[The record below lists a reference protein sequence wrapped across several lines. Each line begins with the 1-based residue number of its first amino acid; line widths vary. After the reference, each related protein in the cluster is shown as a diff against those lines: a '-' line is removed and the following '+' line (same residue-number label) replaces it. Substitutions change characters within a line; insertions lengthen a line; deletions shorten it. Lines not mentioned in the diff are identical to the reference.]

1 MARRTNIR
9 VMAGAVLAPLL
20 LASCAAAAPDPTVTP
35 IEHLVVIVAADG
47 SPGPDVALA
56 AQLLAAPRQRY
67 EVTPPTAGSFTRLPQ
82 PNTTYAR
89 GLPQFTGDRRFPR
102 ELPNAPFPI
111 TRYV

>member
-1 MARRTNIR
+1 
-9 VMAGAVLAPLL
+9 MAGAVLAPLL

-35 IEHLVVIVAADG
+35 IEHLVVVVGENLSFDNLFATFRPQAGESVANLLSKGIVAADG

-82 PNTTYAR
+82 PNTT
-89 GLPQFTGDRRFPR
+89 
-102 ELPNAPFPI
+102 
-111 TRYV
+111 